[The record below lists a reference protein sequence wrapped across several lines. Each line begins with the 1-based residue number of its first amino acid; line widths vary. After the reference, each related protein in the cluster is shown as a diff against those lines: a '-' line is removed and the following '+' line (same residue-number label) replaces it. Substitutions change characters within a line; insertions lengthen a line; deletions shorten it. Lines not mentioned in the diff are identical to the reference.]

1 MSIHIAPMSMPFRK
15 QTKYALRGAPNPDE
29 VSFPVEN
36 EEERCCICLE
46 PIEESKSVTLRCCHK
61 FHGQCLCDHLVH
73 DGRCP
78 ICRDS
83 PYNERSNYD
92 EEDDP
97 EEGAYVSYSEAL
109 KKGREAAK
117 TDKSAARMMKTIKK
131 WKKERSTA
139 KRELKE
145 HQKKIQPLER
155 AMNQKIDEFIE
166 NENAKFDKK
175 HAKLLEENKELHKK
189 RSKAGTQL
197 HSAQMRMA
205 VKHGFVRI
213 RRSSVRRRSRRSRSV
228 WATEDVEDMM
238 E

>member
-29 VSFPVEN
+29 VSVEN

-83 PYNERSNYD
+83 PYNAPSSYD

-117 TDKSAARMMKTIKK
+117 TDKSTARMMKTIKK
-131 WKKERSTA
+131 WKKERATA
-139 KRELKE
+139 KREMKE
-145 HQKKIQPLER
+145 SQKKIQPLER

-175 HAKLLEENKELHKK
+175 HAKLLEENKELRKK
-189 RSKAGTQL
+189 RLKAGTQWRA
-197 HSAQMRMA
+197 AQMRMA

-213 RRSSVRRRSRRSRSV
+213 RHSRVRRSRRHSM
-228 WATEDVEDMM
+228 ENVEDMM

>member
-1 MSIHIAPMSMPFRK
+1 MSSIAPISMPFRK

-29 VSFPVEN
+29 VSVPVKN

-46 PIEESKSVTLRCCHK
+46 PIEESKMVTLRCCHK

-83 PYNERSNYD
+83 PYNTPSYD
-92 EEDDP
+92 EEDDYP
-97 EEGAYVSYSEAL
+97 EEEAYVSYSMAL
-109 KKGREAAK
+109 KKGRESAK
-117 TDKSAARMMKTIKK
+117 TDKGTARMMKTIKK
-131 WKKERSTA
+131 WKKERATA
-139 KRELKE
+139 KREMKE
-145 HQKKIQPLER
+145 SQKKIQPLER

-166 NENAKFDKK
+166 KENAKFEKK
-175 HAKLLEENKELHKK
+175 HAKLLKENEELRKK
-189 RSKAGTQL
+189 RTKAGTQL

-213 RRSSVRRRSRRSRSV
+213 RRSSVRRRSRRSRTV
-228 WATEDVEDMM
+228 WATEDMEDMM

>member
-1 MSIHIAPMSMPFRK
+1 MPVRIAPMSMPFRK

-29 VSFPVEN
+29 VSLPVE
-36 EEERCCICLE
+36 EECCCICLE
-46 PIEESKSVTLRCCHK
+46 PIEESKMVTLRCCHK

-83 PYNERSNYD
+83 PYNAPSSYD

-97 EEGAYVSYSEAL
+97 EEGTYVSYSEAL

-117 TDKSAARMMKTIKK
+117 TDKSTARMMKTIKK

-139 KRELKE
+139 KREMKE
-145 HQKKIQPLER
+145 SQKKIQPLER
-155 AMNQKIDEFIE
+155 AMNQKIDEFI
-166 NENAKFDKK
+166 NKENAKFDKK
-175 HAKLLEENKELHKK
+175 HAKLLEENKELRKK
-189 RSKAGTQL
+189 RTKAGTQL

-213 RRSSVRRRSRRSRSV
+213 RHSRRRSRRWTS
-228 WATEDVEDMM
+228 EDIEDMM

>member
-1 MSIHIAPMSMPFRK
+1 M
-15 QTKYALRGAPNPDE
+15 
-29 VSFPVEN
+29 
-36 EEERCCICLE
+36 
-46 PIEESKSVTLRCCHK
+46 
-61 FHGQCLCDHLVH
+61 H

-83 PYNERSNYD
+83 PYNAPSND
-92 EEDDP
+92 EEDDYP
-97 EEGAYVSYSEAL
+97 GEGAYVSYSEAL
-109 KKGREAAK
+109 EKGREAAK
-117 TDKSAARMMKTIKK
+117 TDKSTARMMKTIKK
-131 WKKERSTA
+131 WKKERATA
-139 KRELKE
+139 KRDMKE
-145 HQKKIQPLER
+145 SQKKIQPLER

-189 RSKAGTQL
+189 RTKAGTQL

-205 VKHGFVRI
+205 VKHGYVRI
-213 RRSSVRRRSRRSRSV
+213 RRSSVRRRSRRSRSA